1 MILKL
6 SVIQILCKF
15 LFLFKIK
22 KTAVQ
27 RKNEMKKVENIESVA
42 TDLFSIYCICMYIKE
57 YTIIYSQY
65 LIKRIY
71 FFSTILKYFFFF

>member
-1 MILKL
+1 MVLKF

-42 TDLFSIYCICMYIKE
+42 TDLFSIYFTYMYIKE
-57 YTIIYSQY
+57 LLLFT
-65 LIKRIY
+65 LNVW
-71 FFSTILKYFFFF
+71 